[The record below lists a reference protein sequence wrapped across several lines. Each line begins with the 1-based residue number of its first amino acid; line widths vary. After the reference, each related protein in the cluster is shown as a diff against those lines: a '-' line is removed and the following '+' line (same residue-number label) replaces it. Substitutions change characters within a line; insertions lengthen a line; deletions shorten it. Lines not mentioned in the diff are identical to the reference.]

1 MMGAMLKILALSIC
15 SAILAYGSPE
25 MDNAFHDVFLTQ
37 SETVSDYERARDF
50 INSIE
55 DIEPSFIEIGQYQPG
70 LMSEDMYGIWLEYK
84 SRNRNNFGFLAHY
97 FRLRDIV
104 RIQLSRN
111 AFGVCQMKLTGA
123 ERNTG
128 YYWEDPEGWQRGLGT
143 LHFRSDD
150 CEMLAQAAEA
160 FAKLAEL
167 DGGNASFDSRL
178 D

>member
-1 MMGAMLKILALSIC
+1 MLKVLVLSIC
-15 SAILAYGSPE
+15 SAVLAYGAPD
-25 MDNAFHDVFLTQ
+25 MDNAFHNVFVTQ
-37 SETVSDYERARDF
+37 SETMSDYEQVRDF
-50 INSIE
+50 INGIE
-55 DIEPSFIEIGQYQPG
+55 NIEPSFIEIGQYQPG

-104 RIQLSRN
+104 RIELSRN
-111 AFGVCQMKLTGA
+111 AFGVCQMKLSGA
-123 ERNTG
+123 ERDTG
-128 YYWEDPEGWQRGLGT
+128 YYWKDPDGWQRDLGT

-150 CEMLAQAAEA
+150 CELLTQAAEA

-167 DGGNASFDSRL
+167 DGGDANFQSKL

>member
-1 MMGAMLKILALSIC
+1 MLKILFLSI
-15 SAILAYGSPE
+15 SSVILAYGTPE
-25 MDNAFHDVFLTQ
+25 MDNAFHNAFLTQ
-37 SETVSDYERARDF
+37 SETVSDFERARDF
-50 INSIE
+50 INSVE

-70 LMSEDMYGIWLEYK
+70 LMSDDMYGIWLEYK

-104 RIQLSRN
+104 RIELSRN

-123 ERNTG
+123 ERHTG
-128 YYWEDPEGWQRGLGT
+128 YYWKDPDGWQRGLGT
-143 LHFRSDD
+143 LHFRADD
-150 CEMLAQAAEA
+150 CELLTQTAKA

-167 DGGNASFDSRL
+167 DGGEVSFQSKL